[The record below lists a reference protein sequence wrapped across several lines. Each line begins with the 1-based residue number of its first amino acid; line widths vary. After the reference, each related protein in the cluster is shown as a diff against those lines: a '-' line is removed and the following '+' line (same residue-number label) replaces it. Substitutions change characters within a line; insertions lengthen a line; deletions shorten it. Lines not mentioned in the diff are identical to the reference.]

1 MNWNFLPN
9 EIIEIIMYNRKIKTS
24 GYSATCKIQSIWR
37 MYKTRVLIRRFTGLR
52 YLQEFRIWNPNIREF
67 IIRSRL

>member
-9 EIIEIIMYNRKIKTS
+9 EIIEIIMYDRKIKTC

-37 MYKTRVLIRRFTGLR
+37 MYKIRLLIRRFISLR
-52 YLQEFRIWNPNIREF
+52 YLQEFRIWNPNIRQF
-67 IIRSRL
+67 ITRSQL